1 MLVGVLHY
9 LHSQFCFRVI
19 FSDDKAPIFNLDCKI
34 NCVFPILVARTH
46 IKLKLLVLVLFARLE
61 EQLLIGF
68 VEYEAG
74 RGVELIEEPDLA
86 GHSDDHLEVV
96 RAVLEHLHARVLR
109 VYLRVAEVAKGS
121 YR

>member
-1 MLVGVLHY
+1 
-9 LHSQFCFRVI
+9 
-19 FSDDKAPIFNLDCKI
+19 
-34 NCVFPILVARTH
+34 
-46 IKLKLLVLVLFARLE
+46 LE

-86 GHSDDHLEVV
+86 GHGDDHLEVV

-121 YR
+121 YRRKVDAVTHNQRVVPAFLDIVEIKNIFELLLSMIFLK